1 MKNTLL
7 SILGEAFSD
16 TDKKEKPSP
25 IGGAGTGLGK
35 RKAEQNFKRADSS
48 IEKGNPVFRQGIREE
63 RTPQSKLEQLARE
76 DTNIDALLGWG
87 LVPRIEDGKL
97 KLKGAAK
104 LAPEA
109 LDGLKRWLA
118 HIGPNGEARRE
129 QIIRALTTG
138 RKATC

>member
-7 SILGEAFSD
+7 SILGKTFSD
-16 TDKKEKPSP
+16 TDEEENLSS

-35 RKAEQNFKRADSS
+35 RKAEQNFNRADST
-48 IEKGNPVFRQGIREE
+48 IQKGNSVFRQGVKKECA
-63 RTPQSKLEQLARE
+63 PQSKLERLARE
-76 DTNIDALLGWG
+76 DTNIAALLGWG

-104 LAPEA
+104 LSPEA

-129 QIIRALTTG
+129 RVIQALTTG
-138 RKATC
+138 RKAC

>member
-1 MKNTLL
+1 MPMPISLFGQVANGNGKED
-7 SILGEAFSD
+7 SAFPMPEQ
-16 TDKKEKPSP
+16 TGAAASP
-25 IGGAGTGLGK
+25 MP
-35 RKAEQNFKRADSS
+35 KAFPAPY
-48 IEKGNPVFRQGIREE
+48 GML
-63 RTPQSKLEQLARE
+63 QSKNELKAVPQQEQSINTFLERLARE